1 MSAQTDIEPVATTFR
16 AIGTDHA
23 ILATDP
29 DALEPAVRLAQQHL
43 ADLDLA
49 ASRFRSDSEVSGL
62 ARAARRGPV
71 TATVSPLLAS
81 YVQAALQTAEVTDG
95 LVDFTVGAAVVA
107 AGYDADIEIVRART
121 TGPADLPN
129 SLAGR
134 HSLVPGWGHVR
145 LDGHRLSLP
154 RGCVI
159 DLGASAKAHAADV
172 IAAALAAALPG
183 RFLVNLGGDI
193 ATNGAAAQGGWRI
206 GIEDADGSTLQTIE
220 TRTGT
225 TAVTTSSTRH
235 RHWLRDGIPGHHI
248 VDPRTGEVARSP
260 WAQVTCVAE
269 TALLANAASTAS
281 IVLGS
286 EAPAW
291 LTARGIAARLDS
303 LQGDSTTTPGWP
315 AP

>member
-16 AIGTDHA
+16 AIGTDHT

-43 ADLDLA
+43 ADLDVA

-62 ARAARRGPV
+62 ARAARSGPV

-81 YVQAALQTAEVTDG
+81 YVQAALQTAQVTDG

-121 TGPADLPN
+121 SGPADLPD

-134 HSLVPGWGHVR
+134 HSLVPGWRHVR

-206 GIEDADGSTLQTIE
+206 GIEMP
-220 TRTGT
+220 
-225 TAVTTSSTRH
+225 TARLSRPSRPGPAPPPSPPARPVTVIGCATASPATTSSTPA
-235 RHWLRDGIPGHHI
+235 L
-248 VDPRTGEVARSP
+248 ARSP
-260 WAQVTCVAE
+260 
-269 TALLANAASTAS
+269 AL
-281 IVLGS
+281 
-286 EAPAW
+286 
-291 LTARGIAARLDS
+291 RGHR
-303 LQGDSTTTPGWP
+303 
-315 AP
+315 